1 MGQRGFARCKISFYA
16 LFVLFLQA
24 CSHSKPAEQAPQPL
38 SSWPPLP
45 EPYFNRYTQARYE
58 LGERLFFEKRLSAG
72 NAVSCA
78 SCHRPELAFADNV
91 PVSPGAGN
99 SAFGFRNSPGLLNI
113 GYAPHLM
120 AEGGIPSLEHFSV
133 APLQEAA
140 EMNQNLALSVR
151 KLQADTMYL
160 RLFRAA
166 YDTLPSIRYLARAL
180 AVYQRYLLSSGSPYD
195 AYLSGDT
202 KALGLQEKK
211 GMELFFSPRTGCSGC
226 HSGFLFSD
234 LGFHDIGL
242 KIRENDPGRWRL
254 TGLESDRNRFK
265 TPSLRN
271 VSRTAPY
278 MHDGRFRSLKE
289 VLEHYRQGGTHTPNQ
304 SALVR
309 PLDLAPHEVEAII
322 SFLHSLTDTVPY
334 KKSYL

>member
-1 MGQRGFARCKISFYA
+1 MGQCRYARCKIAFYTF
-16 LFVLFLQA
+16 LLLLLQA
-24 CSHSKPAEQAPQPL
+24 CGTTAKETAPQPI
-38 SSWPPLP
+38 SAWPPLP
-45 EPYFNRYTQARYE
+45 EPYYNRYTKARYE

-78 SCHRPELAFADNV
+78 SCHKPERAFADDV
-91 PVSPGAGN
+91 AVSPGAGN

-113 GYAPHLM
+113 GYAPYLM
-120 AEGGIPSLEHFSV
+120 AEGGVPTLEHFSV

-140 EMNQNLALSVR
+140 EMNQNLALSIK
-151 KLQADTMYL
+151 KLQADTVYQ

-166 YDTLPSIRYLARAL
+166 YDTLPSIKYMARAL

-195 AYLSGDT
+195 AYLAGNT
-202 KALGLQEKK
+202 NALSPQAQK
-211 GMELFFSPRTGCSGC
+211 GMTLFFSPRTGCSGC

-234 LGFHDIGL
+234 FGFHDIGL
-242 KIRENDPGRWRL
+242 SIKENDPGRWRL
-254 TGLESDRNRFK
+254 TGVESDRNRFK

-271 VSRTAPY
+271 IALTAPY
-278 MHDGRFRSLKE
+278 MHDGRFGTLEE
-289 VLEHYRQGGTHTPNQ
+289 VLEHYRQGGQKTPNR
-304 SALVR
+304 STLVR
-309 PLDLAPHEVEAII
+309 PLDLRPDEVQAII